1 MNYIHSCSCD
11 NSAPTESHQFVRSC
25 TRNVAARTKLK
36 EVVCKEDAPDGT
48 HLRKGHAI
56 QPTFSCLCFK
66 FGQVILLHTMSSP
79 QFLFQAHK
87 YRLQA
92 HLYQGSV
99 LSEARCESMWIR
111 AIPHRSG
118 SIDSARAVDGST
130 YYEYVAGIVHISTQL
145 GNSTRLT
152 FHEGKR
158 RRPRRR
164 TLPRRAIDAA
174 TRSHRLKYR
183 LGHDAT
189 PPCGPCCARAH

>member
-1 MNYIHSCSCD
+1 MNCMHSCSCD
-11 NSAPTESHQFVRSC
+11 NSAPTESHQFVRSR
-25 TRNVAARTKLK
+25 TRNVAARTKLM

-79 QFLFQAHK
+79 QFLSQAHK

-164 TLPRRAIDAA
+164 TLPRRA
-174 TRSHRLKYR
+174 HRCCHKAPPLNYQS
-183 LGHDAT
+183 GHDAR
-189 PPCGPCCARAH
+189 PPCGP

>member
-1 MNYIHSCSCD
+1 MNCMHSCSCD

-25 TRNVAARTKLK
+25 TRNVAARTKLM

-79 QFLFQAHK
+79 QFLFPSPQV
-87 YRLQA
+87 
-92 HLYQGSV
+92 S
-99 LSEARCESMWIR
+99 SESPLVSKGPFCPKRACESMWIR

-130 YYEYVAGIVHISTQL
+130 YYKYIAGIVHISTQL

-164 TLPRRAIDAA
+164 TLPRRA
-174 TRSHRLKYR
+174 HRCCHKAPPLNYQS
-183 LGHDAT
+183 GHDAR
-189 PPCGPCCARAH
+189 PPCGP